1 MVQCHR
7 LTAYA
12 TKDTGNQH
20 SIYKMKIRD
29 AVAAGILHLSQNR
42 LRAGLS
48 ILGIFIGIASVLC
61 MMAIGDGAKL
71 LIAKDLEKLGGTNQV
86 QLWTRSTI
94 WKRGRLVR
102 TNERYTLE
110 DAHAIE
116 AECPDVLFA
125 LPKNERFRPHLVSSQ
140 YGSQPSPHFEGVTAD
155 YALGM
160 QWEIREGRFLSE
172 SDVENATQVCVLG
185 TNIANELFGDFSAI
199 GQEVKVRFS
208 WRLPSV
214 RLRVV
219 GVMKVK
225 GSSLS
230 SWRSLDDTVCVPL
243 TTRQQRL
250 VGNPYV
256 DRLVLFFKKDADVY
270 SIIDSVKHV
279 LRKRHRGKDDFIGYW
294 IPKGNIQRL
303 AHTQRMIKIA
313 LGSIASFS
321 LFVGGIGIMNMCLV
335 SVGEKTR
342 EIGLRKSVGARRV
355 HIFWQ
360 FLTESI
366 CLCFCGSIFGI
377 AGGWFAAH
385 GMAKLAV
392 RIVPILLEWPV
403 VLSGHWILIS
413 VIFSVFMGIGFG
425 VYPAMRAARLSPIDA
440 LRAEN

>member
-1 MVQCHR
+1 
-7 LTAYA
+7 
-12 TKDTGNQH
+12 
-20 SIYKMKIRD
+20 MKIRD
-29 AVAAGILHLSQNR
+29 AIAAGIAHLHQNR

-48 ILGIFIGIASVLC
+48 ILGILIGIASVLC

-86 QLWTRSTI
+86 QLWARSTI
-94 WKRGRLVR
+94 WKRGRPVR
-102 TNERYTLE
+102 TTERYTLK

-116 AECPDVLFA
+116 AECPNVLFV
-125 LPKNERFRPHLVSSQ
+125 LPKNERFRPHLVSSR
-140 YGSQPSPHFEGVTAD
+140 YGSYPSPHLEGVTAN

-160 QWEIREGRFLSE
+160 HWEIQEGRFLSE
-172 SDVENATQVCVLG
+172 NDIENATQVCVLG
-185 TNIANELFGDFSAI
+185 ANIASELFREVSAI

-208 WRLPSV
+208 WQNPSV

-219 GVMKVK
+219 GVMKAK

-256 DRLVLFFKKDADVY
+256 DRLVLFFEKDADVY
-270 SIIDSVKHV
+270 SIIDSAKHV

-294 IPKGNIQRL
+294 VPKGNIQRL
-303 AHTQRMIKIA
+303 AHTQKMIKIA

-335 SVGEKTR
+335 SVGEKIR
-342 EIGLRKSVGARRV
+342 EIGLRKSVGAKRI
-355 HIFWQ
+355 HIFYQ

-377 AGGWFAAH
+377 AGGWLAAH
-385 GMAKLAV
+385 GMARLAV
-392 RIVPILLEWPV
+392 RIVPIVPEWPV
-403 VLSGHWILIS
+403 VLSGQWVLIS
-413 VIFSVFMGIGFG
+413 VIFSIFMGVGFG

-440 LRAEN
+440 LRIEN

>member
-1 MVQCHR
+1 
-7 LTAYA
+7 
-12 TKDTGNQH
+12 
-20 SIYKMKIRD
+20 MKIRD
-29 AVAAGILHLSQNR
+29 VIAVGISHLHQNR

-48 ILGIFIGIASVLC
+48 ILGMLIGIASVLC

-71 LIAKDLEKLGGTNQV
+71 LIAKDLEKLGGANQV

-94 WKRGRLVR
+94 WRRGRLTR
-102 TNERYTLE
+102 TTERYTLE
-110 DAHAIE
+110 DAYAIE
-116 AECPDVLFA
+116 AECPDVLFV
-125 LPKNERFRPHLVSSQ
+125 LPKNERFRPHLISSQ
-140 YGSQPSPHFEGVTAD
+140 SGSQPSPHLEGVTAD

-160 QWEIREGRFLSE
+160 HWEIQEGRFLSE
-172 SDVENATQVCVLG
+172 SDIENATQVCVLG
-185 TNIANELFGDFSAI
+185 ANIADELFTDTAAI

-219 GVMKVK
+219 GVMKAK

-243 TTRQQRL
+243 TTRQQRIFR
-250 VGNPYV
+250 NRYV
-256 DRLVLFFKKDADVY
+256 NRLILFFQKDADVY
-270 SIIDSVKHV
+270 SIIDSVKQV

-294 IPKGNIQRL
+294 VPKGNIQRL

-342 EIGLRKSVGARRV
+342 EIGLRKSVGAKRI

-377 AGGWFAAH
+377 AGGWLAAH
-385 GMAKLAV
+385 GMATLAV
-392 RIVPILLEWPV
+392 RIVPIVPEWPV
-403 VLSGHWILIS
+403 VLSGQWVLIS
-413 VIFSVFMGIGFG
+413 IIFSIFMGVSFG
-425 VYPAMRAARLSPIDA
+425 VYPAVRASRLSPIDA

>member
-1 MVQCHR
+1 
-7 LTAYA
+7 
-12 TKDTGNQH
+12 
-20 SIYKMKIRD
+20 MKIRD
-29 AVAAGILHLSQNR
+29 VVVAGILHLSQNR

-48 ILGIFIGIASVLC
+48 ILGILIGIASVLC
-61 MMAIGDGAKL
+61 MMAIGDGAKR
-71 LIAKDLEKLGGTNQV
+71 LIVKDLEKLGGANQI

-94 WKRGRLVR
+94 WKRRRLVR
-102 TNERYTLE
+102 RTTERYTLE

-116 AECPDVLFA
+116 AECPNILFV
-125 LPKNERFRPHLVSSQ
+125 LPKNERFRPHLIRSR
-140 YGSQPSPHFEGVTAD
+140 YGSQPSPHLEGVTAD

-160 QWEIREGRFLSE
+160 HWEIQEGRFLSE
-172 SDVENATQVCVLG
+172 NDIENATQVCILG
-185 TNIANELFGDFSAI
+185 ASIAGELFGNISPI

-219 GVMKVK
+219 GVMKAK
-225 GSSLS
+225 GRSLS

-243 TTRQQRL
+243 TTRQQRIFR
-250 VGNPYV
+250 NPYV
-256 DRLVLFFKKDADVY
+256 DRLVLFFQKDADVY
-270 SIIDSVKHV
+270 SIIDSVKDV
-279 LRKRHRGKDDFIGYW
+279 LRKRHRGKDDFIGDW

-303 AHTQRMIKIA
+303 AHTQKMIKIA

-377 AGGWFAAH
+377 MGGWLAAH
-385 GMAKLAV
+385 GMARIAV
-392 RIVPILLEWPV
+392 RIVPILPEWPV

-413 VIFSVFMGIGFG
+413 VVFSVFMGVGFG

>member
-1 MVQCHR
+1 
-7 LTAYA
+7 
-12 TKDTGNQH
+12 
-20 SIYKMKIRD
+20 MKIRD
-29 AVAAGILHLSQNR
+29 VVVAGILHLSQNR

-48 ILGIFIGIASVLC
+48 ILGILIGIASVLC
-61 MMAIGDGAKL
+61 MMAIGDGAKR
-71 LIAKDLEKLGGTNQV
+71 LIVKDLEKLGGANQV
-86 QLWTRSTI
+86 QLWTRSTV
-94 WKRGRLVR
+94 WKQRRLVR
-102 TNERYTLE
+102 RTAERYTLA

-116 AECPDVLFA
+116 AECPDVLFV
-125 LPKNERFRPHLVSSQ
+125 LPKNERFRPHFISSQ
-140 YGSQPSPHFEGVTAD
+140 YGSQPSPHLEGVTAD

-160 QWEIREGRFLSE
+160 HWEVHEGRFLSE
-172 SDVENATQVCVLG
+172 NDIENATQVCVLG
-185 TNIANELFGDFSAI
+185 ASVASELFRETFPI

-219 GVMKVK
+219 GVMKAK
-225 GSSLS
+225 GRSLS

-243 TTRQQRL
+243 TTRQQRIFH
-250 VGNPYV
+250 NPYV
-256 DRLVLFFKKDADVY
+256 ERLILFFEKDADVY
-270 SIIDSVKHV
+270 SVIDSAKEV

-294 IPKGNIQRL
+294 IPEGNVQRL
-303 AHTQRMIKIA
+303 AHTQKMIKIA

-342 EIGLRKSVGARRV
+342 EIGLRKSVGARWI

-377 AGGWFAAH
+377 AGGWMTAH

-392 RIVPILLEWPV
+392 RIVPILPEWPV
-403 VLSGHWILIS
+403 VLSLPWILIC
-413 VIFSVFMGIGFG
+413 VIFSVFMGVSFG